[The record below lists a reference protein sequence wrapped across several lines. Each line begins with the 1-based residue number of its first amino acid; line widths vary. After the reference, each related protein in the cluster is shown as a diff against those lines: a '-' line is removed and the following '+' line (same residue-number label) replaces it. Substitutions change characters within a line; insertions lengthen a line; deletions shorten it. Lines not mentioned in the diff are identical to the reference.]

1 MQTFLIPWGQWYA
14 QTTKELTFPEDW
26 DVRFCGMPHAEALT
40 KEQVTAQ
47 IDNPIGSERLEALAS
62 GKHSA
67 CIVIDDISRPT
78 PGAFLLP
85 IVIEKLVSA
94 GIGYERIKVLVALGG
109 HRPMTRQEMALKVG
123 SWTLEHVQ
131 VLNHSPFAADLVTI
145 PDEKQ
150 TIKINRNFIEAE
162 LRIALGCIVP
172 HTLAGFSGGAKA
184 VIPGIGGIETLHS
197 NHTLVFA
204 DQSESMSFKTS
215 TCDPDNAMR
224 KNMEEIVGKVG
235 LDFIIN
241 VVLNDQMKVA
251 DAFAGHFVQAHRA
264 ACARAMESLKT
275 SLVENADIL
284 VLSAYPK
291 DTEYSQIGTCFA
303 VLGHHKQHCIKQGG
317 TIVAMTAASEGAG
330 FHSLFGPGMRLFSPH
345 DDNMPPMELRG
356 TETLVFSDG
365 VQKIDIRQFY
375 RADPPDICGAWS
387 EVLSRLTVKYRAK
400 APLVAIY
407 PMGAIQIGEM
417 EEHKESKEN
426 RCEREQRKEL

>member
-1 MQTFLIPWGQWYA
+1 MQKFSIPWGQWYA
-14 QTTKELTFPEDW
+14 QTTKELTFPDGW
-26 DVRFCGMPHAEALT
+26 DVRCCGMPHAEALT
-40 KEQVTAQ
+40 REEVIQRV
-47 IDNPIGSERLEALAS
+47 DRPIGTERLETLAA
-62 GKHSA
+62 GKRSA

-94 GIGYERIKVLVALGG
+94 GVGYERIKVLVALGG
-109 HRPMTRQEMALKVG
+109 HRPMTKQEMALKVG
-123 SWTLEHVQ
+123 PWVLEHVQ

-145 PDEKQ
+145 PDERQ
-150 TIKINRNFIEAE
+150 TIKINRHYMEAE

-184 VIPGIGGIETLHS
+184 VIPGIGGIETLYS

-235 LDFIIN
+235 LDFIVN
-241 VVLNDQMKVA
+241 VVLNDRMEVA
-251 DAFAGHFVQAHRA
+251 DAFAGHFVHSHRA

-275 SLVENADIL
+275 ELVENADVL

-303 VLGHHKQHCIKQGG
+303 VLGHHKTRCVKPGG

-365 VQKIDIRQFY
+365 VQRIDIRQFY
-375 RADPPDICGAWS
+375 RDEPPGVYGDWN
-387 EVLSRLTVKYRAK
+387 EVLRRLSEKYRGK
-400 APLVAIY
+400 TPLVAIY

-417 EEHKESKEN
+417 EELKESKEN
-426 RCEREQRKEL
+426 RCARDQRDEL